1 MVLQQ
6 NEQADGTPES
16 APLTVT
22 APVPYAPSG
31 SLRNPFPPIADY
43 AFLSDC
49 ENTCLIS
56 SAGSVEW
63 LCVPRPDSPSVFG
76 AILDRGAGHFRLGPY
91 GVSVPAARR
100 YLPGSLILETTW
112 QTHTG
117 WVIVRDALVMGPWHD
132 IESRSRTHRR
142 TPMDWD
148 AEHILLRTVRCV
160 SGTVE
165 LVMNCEPSFDYHR
178 VSSSWE
184 YSAQAY
190 GEAIAR
196 ATKNPDSHPT
206 LRLTTNLRIGLEGRE
221 ARARTRM
228 KEGDNVFVAL
238 SWSKHP
244 VPQTY
249 DEAADKLWQT
259 SECWRQWINIGDF
272 PDHPWRSYLQRSA
285 LTLKGLTYSPT
296 GALLAAPTTSL
307 PETPQG
313 ERNWDYR
320 YAWVRDS
327 TFALWG
333 LYTLGLD
340 READDFFAFIADVSG
355 ANNGERHPLQVMYAV
370 GGERSL
376 VEEELHHLSGYD
388 NARPVRIGNGAY
400 NQMQHDIWGTMLDSV
415 YLHTKSREQIPETLW
430 PVLKQ
435 QVEEAIKHWR
445 EPDRG
450 IWEVRGEP
458 QHFTSSKIM
467 CWVALDRGSKLA
479 ELEGERSY
487 AQQWRATAEEI
498 KADILANGV
507 DSRGVLTQRY
517 GDDALDASL
526 LLAVLTRFLPSD
538 DPRVRATVLA
548 IADELTEEG
557 LVLRYRVEETDD
569 GLSGEEGTFTICSF
583 WLVVRAGRDRRVPP
597 GQAPVRAAAVL
608 RQPAASVRRG
618 DRAAHRTAPGQ
629 LPAGVH
635 PPGADQRGGARH
647 PRGGGVRQL
656 GRVPARQ
663 RADVARTRLL
673 GGFVDDVDGQGRRL
687 VGEAVCAGPGFG
699 GQIGHHREGV
709 LTSPAVGV
717 LLRRHLGDQAVLRGD
732 VAELPQRAG
741 VFGVHRER
749 RRGALLPYRLGFL
762 EELLGVVRI
771 RVEHRG
777 LFDPVIVVLFGL
789 AGHHVAHGRPPGAVV
804 DGFLGSEHRAQ
815 TVGVGHAV
823 GGIGHLVQ
831 LAGDL
836 DLRGPHD
843 LVDLIDREQHPV
855 QRRLLQRRHI
865 GRHRFAVPH
874 GGTGDGAYTP
884 G

>member
-1 MVLQQ
+1 MPAAEPATWDAGRHEWTPGRSGADDVRMVLQQ
-6 NEQADGTPES
+6 TES
-16 APLTVT
+16 ADEADAVPFSVT

-49 ENTCLIS
+49 ETTCLIS

-63 LCVPRPDSPSVFG
+63 MCVPRPDSPSVFG
-76 AILDRGAGHFRLGPY
+76 AILDRGGGHFRLGPY

-117 WVIVRDALVMGPWHD
+117 WLIVRDTLVMGPWHD

-165 LVMNCEPSFDYHR
+165 LVMSCEPSFDYHR
-178 VSSSWE
+178 ISAGWE
-184 YSAQAY
+184 YSASAY

-196 ATKNPDSHPT
+196 ANHNPDSHPT
-206 LRLTTNLRIGLEGRE
+206 VRLTTNLRIGLEGRE

-238 SWSKHP
+238 SWSKP
-244 VPQTY
+244 SAPQTY
-249 DEAADKLWQT
+249 DEATDRMWQT

-272 PDHPWRSYLQRSA
+272 PDHPWRSFLQRSA

-296 GALLAAPTTSL
+296 GALLAASTTSL

-340 READDFFAFIADVSG
+340 READDFFSFIADVSG

-376 VEEELHHLSGYD
+376 VEEDLHHLSGYD

-400 NQMQHDIWGTMLDSV
+400 NQRQHDIWGAMLDSV
-415 YLHTKSREQIPETLW
+415 YLHAKSREQMSDQLW
-430 PVLKQ
+430 PVLKL
-435 QVEEAIKHWR
+435 QVEEAIKHWK

-458 QHFTSSKIM
+458 QHFTSSKVM

-479 ELEGERSY
+479 ELQGEKSY
-487 AQQWRATAEEI
+487 AQQWRAIAEEI
-498 KADILANGV
+498 KADILAKGV

-517 GDDALDASL
+517 GHDALDASL
-526 LLAVLTRFLPSD
+526 LLVVLTRFLPSD

-548 IADELTEEG
+548 IADELTEDG

-583 WLVVRAGRDRRVPP
+583 WLVSALVEIGEVSRAKH
-597 GQAPVRAAAVL
+597 L
-608 RQPAASVRRG
+608 CE
-618 DRAAHRTAPGQ
+618 
-629 LPAGVH
+629 
-635 PPGADQRGGARH
+635 
-647 PRGGGVRQL
+647 
-656 GRVPARQ
+656 
-663 RADVARTRLL
+663 RLL
-673 GGFVDDVDGQGRRL
+673 SF
-687 VGEAVCAGPGFG
+687 A
-699 GQIGHHREGV
+699 
-709 LTSPAVGV
+709 SPLHLYAEEIEPRTG
-717 LLRRHLGDQAVLRGD
+717 RHLGNFPQAFTHL
-732 VAELPQRAG
+732 
-741 VFGVHRER
+741 
-749 RRGALLPYRLGFL
+749 AL
-762 EELLGVVRI
+762 I
-771 RVEHRG
+771 N
-777 LFDPVIVVLFGL
+777 
-789 AGHHVAHGRPPGAVV
+789 AVV
-804 DGFLGSEHRAQ
+804 HVIRAEDESDSSGGFQPAN
-815 TVGVGHAV
+815 A
-823 GGIGHLVQ
+823 
-831 LAGDL
+831 
-836 DLRGPHD
+836 PM
-843 LVDLIDREQHPV
+843 
-855 QRRLLQRRHI
+855 
-865 GRHRFAVPH
+865 
-874 GGTGDGAYTP
+874 
-884 G
+884 

>member
-1 MVLQQ
+1 VDGEPPAVDDVRMVLQHSEH
-6 NEQADGTPES
+6 NETAPTDEAGAADREPE
-16 APLTVT
+16 APFTVT
-22 APVPYAPSG
+22 EPVPYVSSG

-76 AILDRGAGHFRLGPY
+76 AILDRSAGHFRLGPY

-117 WVIVRDALVMGPWHD
+117 WLIVRDALVMGPWHD

-160 SGTVE
+160 SGVVE
-165 LVMNCEPSFDYHR
+165 VMMSCEPSFDYHR
-178 VSSSWE
+178 QSATWE
-184 YSAQAY
+184 YSASAY

-196 ATKNPDSHPT
+196 ASKDSEAHPT

-221 ARARTRM
+221 ARARTRLN
-228 KEGDNVFVAL
+228 EGDNVFVAL
-238 SWSKHP
+238 SWSGHP
-244 VPQTY
+244 APQTY
-249 DEAADKLWQT
+249 EEAADKMWRT

-272 PDHPWRSYLQRSA
+272 PDHPWRAYLQRSA

-296 GALLAAPTTSL
+296 GALLAASTTSL

-340 READDFFAFIADVSG
+340 READDFFSFIADVSG
-355 ANNGERHPLQVMYAV
+355 ANNGEKHPLQVMYGV

-376 VEEELHHLSGYD
+376 VEEELNHLSGYD
-388 NARPVRIGNGAY
+388 NARPVRIGNGAFDQKQ
-400 NQMQHDIWGTMLDSV
+400 NDIWGTMLDSV
-415 YLHTKSREQIPETLW
+415 YLHAKSREQIPEALW
-430 PVLKQ
+430 PVLKR

-458 QHFTSSKIM
+458 QHFTSSKVM

-479 ELEGERSY
+479 DLQGEKSY
-487 AQQWRATAEEI
+487 AQQWRVIAEEI

-526 LLAVLTRFLPSD
+526 LLVVLTRFLPSD

-548 IADELTEEG
+548 IADELTEDG
-557 LVLRYRVEETDD
+557 LVLRYRTGETDD
-569 GLSGEEGTFTICSF
+569 GLAGEEGSFTICSF
-583 WLVVRAGRDRRVPP
+583 WLVSALVEIGEVSRAKH
-597 GQAPVRAAAVL
+597 L
-608 RQPAASVRRG
+608 CE
-618 DRAAHRTAPGQ
+618 
-629 LPAGVH
+629 
-635 PPGADQRGGARH
+635 
-647 PRGGGVRQL
+647 
-656 GRVPARQ
+656 
-663 RADVARTRLL
+663 RLL
-673 GGFVDDVDGQGRRL
+673 SF
-687 VGEAVCAGPGFG
+687 A
-699 GQIGHHREGV
+699 
-709 LTSPAVGV
+709 SPLHLYAEEIDPRTG
-717 LLRRHLGDQAVLRGD
+717 RHLGNFPQAFTHLAMINAVVHVIR
-732 VAELPQRAG
+732 AEEESDSAG
-741 VFGVHRER
+741 VFQP
-749 RRGALLPYRLGFL
+749 ANAPM
-762 EELLGVVRI
+762 
-771 RVEHRG
+771 
-777 LFDPVIVVLFGL
+777 
-789 AGHHVAHGRPPGAVV
+789 
-804 DGFLGSEHRAQ
+804 
-815 TVGVGHAV
+815 
-823 GGIGHLVQ
+823 
-831 LAGDL
+831 
-836 DLRGPHD
+836 
-843 LVDLIDREQHPV
+843 
-855 QRRLLQRRHI
+855 
-865 GRHRFAVPH
+865 
-874 GGTGDGAYTP
+874 
-884 G
+884 